1 MLAIET
7 AWTTWRKLGLH
18 VSLAFFEWANFMSWP
33 FEELQTQNA
42 FNIYIKSKYG
52 DIAFPSASKK
62 GLLVRFVVLCASYRG
77 PLWCAFQWDQWGPNL
92 CLWKCFRLALIP
104 LFASKRQLIV
114 GYFHRLAQV
123 HSGAPEILHVSF
135 DPGWH
140 SVPRS
145 Q

>member
-1 MLAIET
+1 MLI
-7 AWTTWRKLGLH
+7 LVFH
-18 VSLAFFEWANFMSWP
+18 
-33 FEELQTQNA
+33 
-42 FNIYIKSKYG
+42 
-52 DIAFPSASKK
+52 
-62 GLLVRFVVLCASYRG
+62 LLVKKECLLDSLDPVLPSVDFCDVSFCEISEAQI
-77 PLWCAFQWDQWGPNL
+77 W
-92 CLWKCFRLALIP
+92 LWKCVRLALIP

-114 GYFHRLAQV
+114 GYFPRLAQV